1 MRSHTA
7 FRLLPLLFCL
17 SLLFALAGC
26 RQNPDKAAPAD
37 GDVAKSADENAGS
50 EGGGDQDQGQGQ
62 GGGHRRGPKAHVAL
76 AGSLQSEGDFSLDC
90 NLGAD
95 KTLQLTLNPLDEK
108 GPKVEV
114 RIANVAAAGEYP
126 ATVTIHEQP
135 AAGAARDWTGTAKA
149 NLKSHTFGG
158 ARKRAGFNGDFSGD
172 FTGQG
177 GKGTVTGNFRRC
189 MVGEAAQ

>member
-1 MRSHTA
+1 MKSRTV
-7 FRLLPLLFCL
+7 FRPLL
-17 SLLFALAGC
+17 SLLCLFLLLALAGC

-37 GDVAKSADENAGS
+37 DMTAKPADENAGGA
-50 EGGGDQDQGQGQ
+50 EGAGDQNQ
-62 GGGHRRGPKAHVAL
+62 GGGRRRGPKAHVTL
-76 AGSLQSEGDFSLDC
+76 AGALQSEGDYSLDC

-95 KTLQLTLNPLDEK
+95 KALQLTLNPIDDK
-108 GPKVEV
+108 GPKVEL

-135 AAGAARDWTGTAKA
+135 ASGAARDWTGTAKA

-158 ARKRAGFNGDFSGD
+158 ARKRPGFNGDFSGD

-177 GKGTVTGNFRRC
+177 GKGTLTGNFRRC